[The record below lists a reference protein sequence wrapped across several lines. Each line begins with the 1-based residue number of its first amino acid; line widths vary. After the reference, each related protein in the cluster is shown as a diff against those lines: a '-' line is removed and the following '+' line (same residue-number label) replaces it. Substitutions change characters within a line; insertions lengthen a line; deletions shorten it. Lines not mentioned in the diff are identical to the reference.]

1 MFVNNHLY
9 FYFLKSVH
17 YISQIII
24 YQYLNY
30 TLKTLVN
37 KTFYI
42 LFLRRNNTFYL
53 WIEVDKRNLLKEKKK
68 FSQAW
73 CWHLGHLSIVFEKK
87 HDLLFMD

>member
-53 WIEVDKRNLLKEKKK
+53 WIEVDKRNLLKEKKIQPSMVLALRTP
-68 FSQAW
+68 FYR
-73 CWHLGHLSIVFEKK
+73 F
-87 HDLLFMD
+87 